1 MGCTDRLAQLV
12 CRSCAADHECIYTYS
27 DVGKKIQKVGTD
39 EIYET
44 AIDLPNA
51 GYTYAETDTDSEITA
66 EEALEIITGGA
77 DI

>member
-1 MGCTDRLAQLV
+1 MIKTETR
-12 CRSCAADHECIYTYS
+12 ADGLIRTYS

-39 EIYET
+39 EIYDT

>member
-1 MGCTDRLAQLV
+1 MIKTETRTDGL
-12 CRSCAADHECIYTYS
+12 IYTYS

-39 EIYET
+39 EIYDT

-51 GYTYAETDTDSEITA
+51 GYTYTETDADSEITA

>member
-1 MGCTDRLAQLV
+1 MIKTETRTNGL
-12 CRSCAADHECIYTYS
+12 IYTYS

-39 EIYET
+39 EIYDT

-51 GYTYAETDTDSEITA
+51 GYTYAETDTDSGITA

>member
-1 MGCTDRLAQLV
+1 MIKTKTRTDGLV
-12 CRSCAADHECIYTYS
+12 RTYS

-39 EIYET
+39 EIYDT
-44 AIDLPNA
+44 AVDLPNA

>member
-1 MGCTDRLAQLV
+1 MIKTETRTDGLV
-12 CRSCAADHECIYTYS
+12 YTYS

-39 EIYET
+39 EIYDT
-44 AIDLPNA
+44 AIDMPNA

-77 DI
+77 DT

>member
-1 MGCTDRLAQLV
+1 MIKTETR
-12 CRSCAADHECIYTYS
+12 ADGLIRAYS

-39 EIYET
+39 EIYDT

-51 GYTYAETDTDSEITA
+51 GYTYAETDADSEITDS
-66 EEALEIITGGA
+66 EALNIIIGGA

>member
-1 MGCTDRLAQLV
+1 MIKTKIRTDGL
-12 CRSCAADHECIYTYS
+12 IYTYS

-39 EIYET
+39 EIYDT
-44 AIDLPNA
+44 AVDLPNA

-66 EEALEIITGGA
+66 EEALNIITGGA

>member
-1 MGCTDRLAQLV
+1 MIKTETRTDGLV
-12 CRSCAADHECIYTYS
+12 YTYS

-39 EIYET
+39 EIYDT

-51 GYTYAETDTDSEITA
+51 GYTYAETDADSEISDS
-66 EEALEIITGGA
+66 EALNIITGGA

>member
-1 MGCTDRLAQLV
+1 MIKTETR
-12 CRSCAADHECIYTYS
+12 ADGLIRTYS
-27 DVGKKIQKVGTD
+27 DAGKMIQKVGTD
-39 EIYET
+39 EIYDT

-77 DI
+77 DT

>member
-1 MGCTDRLAQLV
+1 MIKTETRTNGL
-12 CRSCAADHECIYTYS
+12 IYTYS

-66 EEALEIITGGA
+66 EEALNIITGGA

>member
-1 MGCTDRLAQLV
+1 MIKTETRTNGL
-12 CRSCAADHECIYTYS
+12 IYTYS

-66 EEALEIITGGA
+66 EEALEIIT
-77 DI
+77 

>member
-1 MGCTDRLAQLV
+1 MIKTKTRTDGL
-12 CRSCAADHECIYTYS
+12 IYTYS

-39 EIYET
+39 EIYDT

-51 GYTYAETDTDSEITA
+51 GYTYAETDADSEITA

-77 DI
+77 T

>member
-1 MGCTDRLAQLV
+1 MIKTETRTNGL
-12 CRSCAADHECIYTYS
+12 IYTYS

-39 EIYET
+39 EIYDT

-51 GYTYAETDTDSEITA
+51 GYIYAETDTDSEITA

>member
-1 MGCTDRLAQLV
+1 MIKTETR
-12 CRSCAADHECIYTYS
+12 ADGLIRTYS

-39 EIYET
+39 EIYDT

-66 EEALEIITGGA
+66 EEALNIITGGA